1 MSYARTRRGVNF
13 NGFASRLRE
22 KGPHWSAEVFNKLPG
37 FIAPSGKAE
46 NGHQQPE

>member
-1 MSYARTRRGVNF
+1 MRDAAGVNF

-22 KGPHWSAEVFNKLPG
+22 KGPHWSAEVFNKLRLYR
-37 FIAPSGKAE
+37 PSGKAE

>member
-1 MSYARTRRGVNF
+1 MSYAVTRRGVGF

-22 KGPHWSAEVFNKLPG
+22 KGPHWSAEVFNKLPWLYR
-37 FIAPSGKAE
+37 PSGKAE